1 MKRERPLRY
10 QWGPSCV
17 WALFTGQKSSGGT
30 QGMGRGEK
38 MAKTPSK
45 TASTLK
51 SRDALKLEFKEKFGH
66 SYDPKGYGGHPF
78 FGSHCYGC
86 GIHISRIIA
95 NKGLRGQLEL
105 DMGEANRLELVREG
119 GF

>member
-1 MKRERPLRY
+1 
-10 QWGPSCV
+10 
-17 WALFTGQKSSGGT
+17 
-30 QGMGRGEK
+30 MGRGEK

-78 FGSHCYGC
+78 FGSAH
-86 GIHISRIIA
+86 SWPVA
-95 NKGLRGQLEL
+95 MLRL
-105 DMGEANRLELVREG
+105 
-119 GF
+119 